1 MEEYSQKTNFNSS
14 PSEQNPNPPTSNHP
28 PSQPSYFNY
37 FHPLNSPKTSLMNS
51 LKDKLLPRETI
62 KFLSYNISLYSP
74 ISSIS
79 HPLYEEPRLDHFYK
93 DLPKY
98 DIICL
103 QSISSTFSE
112 HKINLIQ
119 EAQKKGFYFY
129 STSNTS
135 TNTFSSYSME
145 SGLLI
150 LSRFPI
156 EKQCYI
162 PYECCGSY
170 IDTLREKGFL
180 YSKIKIKDYAIHI
193 ITTALQ
199 SNEYSPSSKVLL
211 NDLLRECSDIRKEQI
226 KEMFTF
232 IKEGIIDNKEIYNK
246 SDLIILCGNFN
257 IEQNGYKY
265 LSANTL
271 GIHNELTNEYN
282 VLLMNNKE
290 ELKLENIFDKEM
302 HIDKT
307 TYGDYN
313 DDSQRFECYLTQPQY
328 QKSKMILD
336 YIFTVSPSIN
346 TQSLLTQK
354 AFSIQNDS
362 LFIEKFLINYSPL
375 IQISDHYGLSCE
387 IEYTG
392 DTIQQM
398 VLSEND
404 NDNDIHNENEI
415 ENVPS
420 ELKKLLIE

>member
-1 MEEYSQKTNFNSS
+1 MEEYSEKDNFNSS
-14 PSEQNPNPPTSNHP
+14 SPEQNPTPSTSNLP
-28 PSQPSYFNY
+28 PSQPSYLNY
-37 FHPLNSPKTSLMNS
+37 FHPLNNPKTSQMNS
-51 LKDKLLPRETI
+51 TKDKLIPRGNI

-74 ISSIS
+74 VSSIS
-79 HPLYEEPRLDHFYK
+79 NPLYEEIRLQHFYK
-93 DLPKY
+93 ELPKY
-98 DIICL
+98 DIISL

-129 STSNTS
+129 STSNPS

-145 SGLLI
+145 SGLII

-162 PYECCGSY
+162 LYEYGGSY

-180 YSKIKIKDYAIHI
+180 YSKIKIKDYALHI

-199 SNEYSPSSKVLL
+199 SNEYSSSSKVLL

-232 IKEGIIDNKEIYNK
+232 IKEGIVDNKEIYNK

-257 IEQNGYKY
+257 IEQNGYKH
-265 LSANTL
+265 LAANTL

-290 ELKLENIFDKEM
+290 ELMLENIFDKEM

-336 YIFTVSPSIN
+336 YIFTVCPSIN
-346 TQSLLTQK
+346 RQSLLTQK

-362 LFIEKFLINYSPL
+362 LFIEKFLINHSPL

-398 VLSEND
+398 PLIEHD
-404 NDNDIHNENEI
+404 DINRDDI